1 MKRIAAFI
9 LLVVL
14 LFNWVGYRF
23 LSSFLENKANRQL
36 AIALDNNQYQESD
49 LISIKV
55 PNNLPYTNSKDFQ
68 RVDGQIE
75 FGGMV
80 YNYVKMRVSHD
91 FVELLCIPNQHVT
104 KMQAAKDEFFK
115 MVNDLQGDKQGKKSD
130 SHPSPNKNFSTDY
143 YTVGD
148 LMNLNFSSSFRE
160 NRSSEYAFNIPTCFS
175 PTAEQPPE
183 LC

>member
-1 MKRIAAFI
+1 VKRIAAFI
-9 LLVVL
+9 LLGIL

-23 LSSFLENKANRQL
+23 LSSWLENKANQQF
-36 AIALDNNQYQESD
+36 AIALDNNQYEESD

-68 RVDGQIE
+68 RVDGQVEIS
-75 FGGMV
+75 GII

-104 KMQAAKDEFFK
+104 KMQAARDVFFK
-115 MVNDLQGDKQGKKSD
+115 MVNDLQGDNQGKKSD
-130 SHPSPNKNFSTDY
+130 SHPSPNKNFSFDY

-148 LMNLNFSSSFRE
+148 LFNLNFSGSARGQVSSDF
-160 NRSSEYAFNIPTCFS
+160 SFNIPTCFS
-175 PTAEQPPE
+175 LTAEQPPE
-183 LC
+183 RC